1 MRYFL
6 ATIVALLLVASVP
19 NTSHAELS
27 VRLNLNLGS
36 QPIWGPTGYDYVENY
51 YLPDID
57 VYYNVPHHR
66 YYYDNGG
73 RWVSSSNLPRR
84 YRHFD
89 LYGSYKV
96 VVNDPS
102 PWQNHAKYRDQYGTY
117 KGRHDQQP
125 IRDSRDQKYYVIKS
139 HPEHK
144 NWLQQQKHQKQ
155 QDRQNQQ
162 DQQKHDNGNHN
173 GGNNG
178 R

>member
-1 MRYFL
+1 MRYVL
-6 ATIVALLLVASVP
+6 ATIAAFLVVSSVP
-19 NTSHAELS
+19 STSHAQVS
-27 VRLNLNLGS
+27 ASISINLGS

-51 YLPDID
+51 YLPDIN

-73 RWVSSSNLPRR
+73 RWVSSSSLPTS
-84 YRHFD
+84 YHNFD

-96 VVNDPS
+96 VVNEPS
-102 PWQNHAKYRDQYGTY
+102 PWQHPDKYRDQYSTY

-125 IRDSRDQKYYVIKS
+125 IRDSRDQKYYVIKN

-144 NWLQQQKHQKQ
+144 NWLNEQKRQKQ
-155 QDRQNQQ
+155 QNQPRK
-162 DQQKHDNGNHN
+162 DQQKHDNGNSN
-173 GGNNG
+173 GGGSG